1 MPDGLGIVAADLFI
15 PLQNSRGGFLDR
27 PARHVDHRPVVL
39 GEHAA
44 RVGAIFYRRL
54 NDLAV
59 LPAFAGFSLEI
70 GDVFQTRSDI
80 SLSDARVGGSFW
92 LGVDTPIG
100 PVYGAYGRA
109 EGGEGAFYLFLGR
122 IF

>member
-1 MPDGLGIVAADLFI
+1 MAALAAPRHGLLELFASVERLAI
-15 PLQNSRGGFLDR
+15 ASLRGD
-27 PARHVDHRPVVL
+27 V
-39 GEHAA
+39 HAA

-59 LPAFAGFSLEI
+59 LPAFAGFSVEV

-80 SLSDARVGGSFW
+80 SLSDARLGGSF
-92 LGVDTPIG
+92 LIGVDTPIG
-100 PVYGAYGRA
+100 PVYAAYGRA
-109 EGGEGAFYLFLGR
+109 EAGEGAFYLFLGR